1 MREYHTKNFGRG
13 MPSLKIHQLIIICVN
28 RGKKEA
34 STAAVHS
41 FIVAELNMMCGLGA
55 TRPRV
60 SQGSIPPQNLIG
72 ISDPEELPAYE
83 LLRAIG
89 SGNHNFQMR

>member
-28 RGKKEA
+28 RGKK
-34 STAAVHS
+34 V
-41 FIVAELNMMCGLGA
+41 IVAELNMMCGLGA